1 MRGVGNERRTASGGC
16 QVISVLFFDV
26 SGYRVQCMILLLSQ
40 SLQSL
45 GKSRFV

>member
-16 QVISVLFFDV
+16 QVISVPFFEG
-26 SGYRVQCMILLLSQ
+26 SGYCVQCMILVLSQ

-45 GKSRFV
+45 YKSRFV